1 MKSTE
6 SEPTKYPSYRL
17 GVAMNSPM
25 DAGHVLDEIK
35 TTESHYISE
44 LGSLM
49 RLVNAFD
56 VRFNNYFDDSVDD
69 AIEEQMVHRQK
80 KNTRLA
86 KTVRTLITM
95 HRELGKIL
103 QTDDLAVLA
112 AKFAEWCTDAIKLY
126 KQYISL
132 YRLQEN
138 QSVSEVE
145 LRRQPLLRLAYLH
158 QSIKCVKNMLS
169 LQMDRLQ
176 GGSVFSDLEV
186 AIHRLEQTME
196 EAHRMEC
203 LQRKKLE
210 KHVNFSS
217 VRSMTDFSMICSS
230 FSMNSIVETY
240 RTEMY
245 YTNEKLDTSLIF
257 KTLELMF
264 LKNQTVALVSLEKGE
279 RTLVF
284 PPLRAN
290 ELHYDKQVEDEI
302 YVFKHTLDTGI
313 CVYLKLDSAMH
324 SRLAKFWNR
333 PAKLTKTRSMGM
345 GIQLQGR
352 VSSEEP
358 ESQPHHRVSEIKAY
372 GVQQPQVAEIHPARE
387 VPRAP
392 LQPVSSS
399 KLNSFDP
406 LRFAQNY
413 QHGIDGSYLKKK
425 RQSVFGMLSTII
437 KKKLTVSEPTDSV
450 VEEIFRKSKHLF
462 LQRVEWCKWEDN
474 QWSQPVRVDLLL
486 LQSDSDNYLMGT
498 NVDSELRTEFLIKL
512 NDSTIVRRAS
522 ATDIHI
528 TSCDLQSAVTLFWL
542 KTAGVD
548 EASQLFQNV
557 LTRSTSLSN
566 SSSYSSNLST
576 TTYNPSIKTFV
587 TSTSIASNTKK

>member
-1 MKSTE
+1 
-6 SEPTKYPSYRL
+6 
-17 GVAMNSPM
+17 MNSPM
-25 DAGHVLDEIK
+25 DAGQVLDEIK
-35 TTESHYISE
+35 TTESHYVSE

-69 AIEEQMVHRQK
+69 AIEEQMSYRQK
-80 KNTRLA
+80 MNARLA
-86 KTVRTLITM
+86 KVVRTLIVM
-95 HRELGKIL
+95 HRELAQLL

-112 AKFAEWCTDAIKLY
+112 ARFAKWCMDVIKVY

-138 QSVSEVE
+138 QTVSEVE

-158 QSIKCVKNMLS
+158 QSIRAIKNMLS

-186 AIHRLEQTME
+186 ATHRLEQTME

-203 LQRKKLE
+203 LQRKKLD

-230 FSMNSIVETY
+230 FSMNSVVETY

-257 KTLELMF
+257 RTLELMF
-264 LKNQTVALVSLEKGE
+264 LKNQTIALVSLEKGE

-302 YVFKHTLDTGI
+302 YVFKHTLDSGI
-313 CVYLKLDSAMH
+313 CVYLKLDSTMH
-324 SRLAKFWNR
+324 SKLAKFWNR

-345 GIQLQGR
+345 GIQLQGS
-352 VSSEEP
+352 VSSEVP
-358 ESQPHHRVSEIKAY
+358 ESEEHHRVSEVKAY
-372 GVQQPQVAEIHPARE
+372 RVQQPLEAELQPARE
-387 VPRAP
+387 APRPP

-399 KLNSFDP
+399 KINSFDP
-406 LRFAQNY
+406 QRFAQNY
-413 QHGIDGSYLKKK
+413 QHGINGSYLKKK
-425 RQSVFGMLSTII
+425 RPSVFGMLSNII
-437 KKKLTVSEPTDSV
+437 RKKLTVSESTDSV
-450 VEEIFRKSKHLF
+450 AEDIFRKSKHMF
-462 LQRVEWCKWEDN
+462 LQRVEWCKWADN
-474 QWSQPVRVDLLL
+474 QWSQPMSVDLLL

-498 NVDSELRTEFLIKL
+498 TIESESGTEFLIKL

-522 ATDIHI
+522 ALDIHI

-542 KTAGVD
+542 KTAGID
-548 EASQLFQNV
+548 EANELLQNV

-587 TSTSIASNTKK
+587 TSTSIASYTKK